1 MAAATSRDFQLA
13 VVEMGCLWFHVS
25 GNSSGDFVCIDGIFV
40 GCGDIVGSIDVVAIG
55 LQMLP
60 VIEFLQH
67 R

>member
-1 MAAATSRDFQLA
+1 MVPCDVET
-13 VVEMGCLWFHVS
+13 VV
-25 GNSSGDFVCIDGIFV
+25 GDFVCIDGIFV